1 MVSTFASQRPP
12 TFVAACLAAAGA
24 HVLATLLVS
33 LVMVPLTVV
42 TWTAIVLGD
51 PSDATLRLVLPW
63 LLILALQPLAA
74 AWIAQRGLDLFDAG
88 SVTYARACS
97 AMLLGLVVTVSSAV
111 ALPAETALPV
121 LGYAWTGALAA
132 AVVLTGQS
140 RALAGGAD
148 GR

>member
-42 TWTAIVLGD
+42 TWTAIVFSGD

-63 LLILALQPLAA
+63 LLVLALQPLAA

-97 AMLLGLVVTVSSAV
+97 AMILGLVVTVSSAV

-132 AVVLTGQS
+132 AVVLTGPH
-140 RALAGGAD
+140 RAV
-148 GR
+148 R

>member
-1 MVSTFASQRPP
+1 MVSTVASQRPP
-12 TFVAACLAAAGA
+12 SFVAACLAAAGG
-24 HVLATLLVS
+24 HLLASLLAS
-33 LVMVPLTVV
+33 LVLLPLTVV
-42 TWTAIVLGD
+42 TWTAIVFSGD

-63 LLILALQPLAA
+63 FLVLALQPLAA

-88 SVTYARACS
+88 SVTYARACC

-132 AVVLTGQS
+132 ALVLMGPH
-140 RALAGGAD
+140 RAV
-148 GR
+148 R